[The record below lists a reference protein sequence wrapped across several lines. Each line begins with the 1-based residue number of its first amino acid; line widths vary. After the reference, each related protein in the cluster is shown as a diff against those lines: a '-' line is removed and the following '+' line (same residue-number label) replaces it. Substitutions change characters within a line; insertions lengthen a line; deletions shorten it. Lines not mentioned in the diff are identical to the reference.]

1 MSKHFPQWMTADIIL
16 SKMIA
21 PKIGAYVYVRDGS
34 NYIELTFLPQD
45 VFLLVPPEDQS
56 QFQECYMDFA
66 KWVMTELNLEELCE
80 RYIGC
85 VLDPSVKF
93 EIEHEISTKM
103 EQYNA
108 EHTLTIGQKFL
119 EIMGV
124 IA

>member
-1 MSKHFPQWMTADIIL
+1 MSKYFPQWMTADIIL

-21 PKIGAYVYVRDGS
+21 PKIGAYVRDGS
-34 NYIELTFLPQD
+34 NCVELSFLPQD

-56 QFQECYMDFA
+56 QFQECYMIFA
-66 KWVMTELNLEELCE
+66 KWVMAELKLEELLE

-103 EQYNA
+103 EQYND
-108 EHTLTIGQKFL
+108 EHSLTIGQKFL
-119 EIMGV
+119 DIMGV
-124 IA
+124 IAH